1 MKEKDLLIDYKD
13 HQVVL
18 YAEKAD
24 DTIGPVQTGS
34 YVTSHYIDEF
44 LNIMGSLEKSL
55 YAKLEK
61 GEISPVYLY
70 MTIEELTVSELALR
84 VKLPKWKVKRH
95 LTFEHF
101 PEITVSEL
109 KRYAEVFN
117 IPIANFFQIIST
129 RQDNKWR
136 MGYKADIENA
146 KPLTISQTRSNN
158 PYLVY
163 TNPEQNKI

>member
-18 YAEKAD
+18 YAEKPD

-34 YVTSHYIDEF
+34 YVTSHYIGEF
-44 LNIMGSLEKSL
+44 LNIMSSLERSL
-55 YAKLEK
+55 YEKLEK
-61 GEISPVYLY
+61 GEVSSVYVF
-70 MTIEELTVSELALR
+70 MTIEELTLSELALR
-84 VKLPKWKVKRH
+84 VGLPKRKVRRH
-95 LTFEHF
+95 LTFKHF
-101 PEITVSEL
+101 PEITISEL

-117 IPIANFFQIIST
+117 VPVANFFQIIST

-136 MGYKADIENA
+136 MGYQADFENN